1 MSRFVSS
8 VKVTLNNAASS
19 NVLVG
24 QKVRLLGVQYYIKDN
39 AGTGNVAQRGI
50 DNRDIKMQDSA
61 GNNLFRFAVTDRGAS
76 GYGTSQQPF
85 NLMFRNCSIVFPDGI
100 HFVNIATAGTQRPAP
115 ADIQVSVFYEGG

>member
-39 AGTGNVAQRGI
+39 AGSGTPPQRAIG
-50 DNRDIKMQDSA
+50 NRDIKMQDSA
-61 GNNLFRFAVTDRGAS
+61 GNNLFRFVVTDRGAS

-85 NLMFRNCSIVFPDGI
+85 SLMFRNCSIVFHDGI
-100 HFVNIATAGTQRPAP
+100 HFVNIATSGTQHPTP
-115 ADIQVSVFYEGG
+115 ADIQVTVFYEGG